1 MSLENSSSFCY
12 QSWKKHL
19 ENLLT
24 IRPVGVVSKKLMGAL
39 RMFFMRV
46 SWRLIDAF
54 TVPKVMTMMA
64 RKVKR
69 LWRPPK
75 TP

>member
-1 MSLENSSSFCY
+1 
-12 QSWKKHL
+12 
-19 ENLLT
+19 
-24 IRPVGVVSKKLMGAL
+24 MGAL

-64 RKVKR
+64 RKVNR

>member
-1 MSLENSSSFCY
+1 M
-12 QSWKKHL
+12 
-19 ENLLT
+19 T

-39 RMFFMRV
+39 SIFFIRV

-54 TVPKVMTMMA
+54 TVPKVMTIIA
-64 RKVKR
+64 EKVKR
-69 LWRPPK
+69 LWSPPN

>member
-1 MSLENSSSFCY
+1 
-12 QSWKKHL
+12 
-19 ENLLT
+19 
-24 IRPVGVVSKKLMGAL
+24 MGAL
-39 RMFFMRV
+39 RMFLMRV

-54 TVPKVMTMMA
+54 TVPKVMMMMA

-69 LWRPPK
+69 LCRPPK

>member
-1 MSLENSSSFCY
+1 M
-12 QSWKKHL
+12 
-19 ENLLT
+19 T

-39 RMFFMRV
+39 RMFLIRV

-64 RKVKR
+64 RKVKK
-69 LWRPPK
+69 LCRPPK